1 MPGNQP
7 QTVPHHWLPNPVS
20 HPFTS
25 LVAQASLPSRSH
37 HWLPKPAFQ
46 AVPHAGCPSQFL
58 KPFHMLVAQASL
70 PSRSHHWLPKPVS
83 QTVPITGCPS
93 QSPIPFTSLVAQA
106 SIPSVHITGC
116 PSQSLSYKLNHY
128 SRNGIE
134 SRNEMYRKARNMG
147 TIHFTNS
154 SCHMCERIQVEKDP
168 IRISMMH
175 ALFT

>member
-7 QTVPHHWLPNPVS
+7 QTVPHHWLP
-20 HPFTS
+20 
-25 LVAQASLPSRSH
+25 
-37 HWLPKPAFQ
+37 KPAFQ
-46 AVPHAGCPSQFL
+46 AVPHHWLPKPVSHPVHITGCPSQFL
-58 KPFHMLVAQASL
+58 KPFHMLVAQASI
-70 PSRSHHWLPKPVS
+70 PSR
-83 QTVPITGCPS
+83 
-93 QSPIPFTSLVAQA
+93 FTSLVAQA
-106 SIPSVHITGC
+106 SIPSRSTCWLPKPVSHPVHMLVAQPSIPSVHITGC

-147 TIHFTNS
+147 TLHFTNS

>member
-1 MPGNQP
+1 MESQARESTP
-7 QTVPHHWLPNPVS
+7 TH
-20 HPFTS
+20 TS
-25 LVAQASLPSRSH
+25 LVAQASLS
-37 HWLPKPAFQ
+37 
-46 AVPHAGCPSQFL
+46 
-58 KPFHMLVAQASL
+58 
-70 PSRSHHWLPKPVS
+70 SRSHHWLPKPVS
-83 QTVPITGCPS
+83 HPVHM
-93 QSPIPFTSLVAQA
+93 LVAQP

-147 TIHFTNS
+147 TLHFTNS